1 MKLNNK
7 GFAITA
13 TLYTILILFLMVL
26 ASVLSGL
33 VNKEKLL
40 EKSIESI
47 SDNYKIE
54 KNVPDDAEEGGEGDD
69 DGEGNIGSDETTTE
83 QNPTGENEEGGVT
96 CLFTAPAN
104 GKYTFTIKIGNTEK
118 SCISYLKK
126 DTCITSANDIKY
138 IDSECNNY
146 KANIEKEKIMQ
157 PTKQE
162 YFNN

>member
-54 KNVPDDAEEGGEGDD
+54 KNVSDDAEEGGGDD
-69 DGEGNIGSDETTTE
+69 DDGDPGDVNENQEE
-83 QNPTGENEEGGVT
+83 QNPTGGNEEGEKT
-96 CLFTAPAN
+96 CLFIAPAN
-104 GKYTFTIKIGNTEK
+104 GKYTFTLKIENAEK